1 MRFKIEMG
9 RYKNI
14 KTLEEVNAG
23 IGDIEF
29 INAQIKYVVGCLVD
43 MRNNNEKVGG
53 VGLVDALTYRVPQPG
68 NEFCIT
74 VKVVD

>member
-23 IGDIEF
+23 IGDIQY
-29 INAQIKYVVGCLVD
+29 INDQIKYVVSCLVE
-43 MRNNNEKVGG
+43 MRNNNEKVAG
-53 VGLVDALTYRVPQPG
+53 GLVDGLSYHVPQPG